1 MGVLM
6 LRFILIFIL
15 TLFISC
21 TACNSG
27 SAKTDNDTVPDTDK
41 TPDTETIDE
50 IPDET
55 PDIDLDDE
63 PEVPDIDDEEYIDND
78 YQGAEECPDLIDAK
92 FPYYNDDKSIHFCR
106 KCDKPTVKDTQCV
119 ENLWK
124 DTAAALYKVNPEAEC
139 ENGYPCD
146 MDSIIP
152 GTIETWEAM
161 EEKVG
166 KKLPY
171 RPHECD
177 RLLSKNPWAADSTAG
192 RVKHF
197 NISDGK
203 VGLFLK
209 NLDVDYNKYRT
220 YAKTM
225 EYDPATQKYRAL
237 APSTMESGA
246 YNKGC
251 MFHVINNFNFSSET
265 NNITR
270 YLAYSCTDGR
280 RRVIYP
286 RTIRYVA
293 YTPALNDNWVIANIE
308 EEDGGPKYTMYA
320 KVDVWEWT
328 KLMPGLSGHP
338 IIVNDKGVF
347 YNEEF
352 KAYYCDFSKNP
363 ESVEDCVLIN
373 ENEAEEIRYPVI
385 NKEDESEIMYES
397 DISGKYT
404 IKKLKIGDDGKKSY
418 SVVLDT
424 FVCSDD
430 QWFPVGYALSKVTDE
445 MVFYNEMLRASNG
458 EGDGNACFYNR
469 GTKKTVCMKKVEGSE
484 RYYMAYNEWEG
495 NWMVYQFRN
504 ASAQAVRDLDCYCEK
519 EGVCPFEEP

>member
-1 MGVLM
+1 M
-6 LRFILIFIL
+6 
-15 TLFISC
+15 
-21 TACNSG
+21 
-27 SAKTDNDTVPDTDK
+27 D
-41 TPDTETIDE
+41 
-50 IPDET
+50 
-55 PDIDLDDE
+55 
-63 PEVPDIDDEEYIDND
+63 
-78 YQGAEECPDLIDAK
+78 DLI
-92 FPYYNDDKSIHFCR
+92 P
-106 KCDKPTVKDTQCV
+106 Q
-119 ENLWK
+119 
-124 DTAAALYKVNPEAEC
+124 
-139 ENGYPCD
+139 
-146 MDSIIP
+146 
-152 GTIETWEAM
+152 TIEDWKAI
-161 EEKVG
+161 EEQIG
-166 KKLPY
+166 FKLPY

-177 RLLSKNPWAADSTAG
+177 TLLSAKERWTPDLTAG

-203 VGLFLK
+203 AGLFLK
-209 NLDVDYNKYRT
+209 NLDVDYKKYQT
-220 YAKTM
+220 YSKAM

-237 APSTMESGA
+237 APDLLETGA

-251 MFHVINNFNFSSET
+251 MFHIVNNQHIYSYENAFRS
-265 NNITR
+265 

-286 RTIRYVA
+286 RTVRYVS

-320 KVDVWEWT
+320 KVDVWKWT
-328 KLMPGLSGHP
+328 KLMPGLSYRP

-373 ENEAEEIRYPVI
+373 EREAEGVRYPVI
-385 NKEDESEIMYES
+385 NNEDETEILYES
-397 DISGKYT
+397 HDNEKYDGFVM
-404 IKKLKIGDDGKKSY
+404 KRLKIGSSGKKEY
-418 SVVLDT
+418 STVITTNQSSSEDWGP
-424 FVCSDD
+424 S
-430 QWFPVGYALSKVTDE
+430 GYALSKVTDE

-495 NWMVYQFRN
+495 KWMVYQFRN

-519 EGVCPFEEP
+519 EGVCPFELNP